1 MTDPDKTPPIQAGFA
16 AVLKAVTLRRRR
28 KDANPV
34 FHFLSGAG
42 AGAMS
47 RCALSPMQVIKLKM
61 QVDVIQRPKPY
72 GVFGDVF
79 LAVPM
84 MFQRV
89 FRKEGFKAFW
99 YGNGTAIMRL
109 VPYHGIRFSVYEECK
124 LQANQA
130 DEKAVPIPSTFL
142 CGAIAGLTA
151 TVLTYPMDVI
161 KTRVTLDALDGKPG
175 GLYGSPSNA
184 VRRIL
189 REEGWAPLRR
199 GLAVSAIGI
208 VIFDGIQFATYE
220 GLNYS
225 YRSSFV
231 DPLTPKQHA
240 TGNLVSGALAGWMA
254 RVVAWPFD
262 TLRKRVQMCG
272 APHAIPGCR
281 HDFQTGGGRL
291 ALEGQVHQL
300 LPGGSVGGHYICML
314 RVH

>member
-1 MTDPDKTPPIQAGFA
+1 MCIRD
-16 AVLKAVTLRRRR
+16 
-28 KDANPV
+28 
-34 FHFLSGAG
+34 
-42 AGAMS
+42 
-47 RCALSPMQVIKLKM
+47 
-61 QVDVIQRPKPY
+61 
-72 GVFGDVF
+72 
-79 LAVPM
+79 
-84 MFQRV
+84 
-89 FRKEGFKAFW
+89 RKEGFKAFW

-281 HDFQTGGGRL
+281 HDFQTGGYSRL
-291 ALEGQVHQL
+291 LRDMIHYEGVGSLWKGKSISFFLVGPSAAITFACYEYIDESLHWADRRSMDIGDVDLRGVYGDTCYEQRVAFKHAD
-300 LPGGSVGGHYICML
+300 PGKREKGPGDRSSSTS
-314 RVH
+314 